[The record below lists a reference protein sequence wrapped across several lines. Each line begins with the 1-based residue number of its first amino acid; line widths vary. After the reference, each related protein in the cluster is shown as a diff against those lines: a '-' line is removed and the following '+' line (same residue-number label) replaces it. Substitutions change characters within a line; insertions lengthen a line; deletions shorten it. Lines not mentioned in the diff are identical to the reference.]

1 MSEKTAITE
10 SGINGDTRLPEMR
23 QPRQISMIPLLPPGK
38 SIQLSLRLQLFMQD
52 NLIEHHL
59 GLARVIAYE
68 YANIPGASMDEII
81 AEAECALASAG
92 RAFDPKKG
100 EFAAYAGRAIRNAL
114 NSFFTRQVRYMKV
127 HDFSLDEESST
138 SSSTGSSGKKDHADP
153 GVNVELSA
161 RAVESREILESVLAE
176 LSPRS
181 RAIVMEVR
189 AGKSYA
195 EIGAQLG
202 ISKQAV
208 HKIGHAALQS
218 VREKLEAR
226 GFSGIDSKG
235 FLKSAR
241 RNKPTG

>member
-1 MSEKTAITE
+1 
-10 SGINGDTRLPEMR
+10 
-23 QPRQISMIPLLPPGK
+23 
-38 SIQLSLRLQLFMQD
+38 MQD

-92 RAFDPKKG
+92 RGFDPEKG
-100 EFAAYAGRAIRNAL
+100 QFAAYAGRAIRNAL
-114 NSFFTRQVRYMKV
+114 NSLFTRQVRYMKV
-127 HDFSLDEESST
+127 HEFSLDEESST
-138 SSSTGSSGKKDHADP
+138 SASTGASGRKDHADP
-153 GVNVELSA
+153 GVNVELAA
-161 RAVESREILESVLAE
+161 RAAESREILESVLAE

-181 RAIVMEVR
+181 RSIVVR
-189 AGKSYA
+189 IREGKSYGD
-195 EIGAQLG
+195 IGAELG

-208 HKIGHAALQS
+208 HKVGHAALQS

-241 RNKPTG
+241 RSKPAG